1 MHNPSKL
8 GSSTYNLGSIKSGS
22 KDVRRCHHQS
32 GQHMQLF
39 CQSVVSSYLLCLPS
53 GLRPDYFGDCYSSG
67 TTTTTTTTTPA
78 AAVAGISLGA
88 LALRGAS
95 VAVVANNAPSAPRP
109 GTTIVRSCRAQPPT
123 SRHREQ
129 SSRRYGRQGCWS
141 NRCLLRCLCRWFVGC
156 LCGMGL

>member
-1 MHNPSKL
+1 
-8 GSSTYNLGSIKSGS
+8 
-22 KDVRRCHHQS
+22 
-32 GQHMQLF
+32 MQLF

-129 SSRRYGRQGCWS
+129 SSRRYGRPG
-141 NRCLLRCLCRWFVGC
+141 LLEQPVFASVFVPLVRWLLVRDGPVRS
-156 LCGMGL
+156 LGLWRS